1 MADQKISELTNAA
14 TPLAGTEVLPIV
26 QSAATV
32 KVTVAALT
40 SGRAV
45 SAASLALTT
54 ALPVTSGGTGATT
67 ATGTG
72 SVVLATSPSLT
83 TPTLGVASATLIA
96 AGLGAVSTPAYTF
109 TGDLN
114 TGMWSPAADTIA
126 FSEGGAEV
134 MRIDSSSNVGI
145 GTTSPGVKLHVSANG
160 PCIKTD
166 GTNSSAIIADVQI
179 TRSSS
184 GTAVQSGPNITFTD
198 GTANNN
204 IAIQNSQGN
213 LAFWNFGSATWL
225 ERMRIASTGNV
236 GIGTNAPS
244 VKLHVSNNGAAI
256 KTDGTD
262 STNIS
267 PDVQIARSSSGTVI
281 QSGPNITFADGT
293 DNNTVAIQ
301 NSQGNLGF
309 WNYGSATWLE
319 RVRIGALG
327 SVGIGT
333 STLTAKLNVSTDGSA
348 IKTDGASSAN
358 IVADVQIARSS
369 SGTAIQSGPNI
380 TFTDG
385 TANNTVSI
393 QNSQGNLGFWNFGSA
408 TWLERMRI
416 DALGNVSAGV
426 ASLAT
431 TATNGFLYISACAG
445 IPTGTPTS
453 KTGFAPMVVD
463 STNNKLYVY
472 IGGAWRVMN

>member
-160 PCIKTD
+160 P
-166 GTNSSAIIADVQI
+166 
-179 TRSSS
+179 
-184 GTAVQSGPNITFTD
+184 
-198 GTANNN
+198 
-204 IAIQNSQGN
+204 
-213 LAFWNFGSATWL
+213 
-225 ERMRIASTGNV
+225 
-236 GIGTNAPS
+236 
-244 VKLHVSNNGAAI
+244 AI

-293 DNNTVAIQ
+293 DNNTVA
-301 NSQGNLGF
+301 
-309 WNYGSATWLE
+309 
-319 RVRIGALG
+319 
-327 SVGIGT
+327 
-333 STLTAKLNVSTDGSA
+333 
-348 IKTDGASSAN
+348 
-358 IVADVQIARSS
+358 
-369 SGTAIQSGPNI
+369 
-380 TFTDG
+380 
-385 TANNTVSI
+385 I